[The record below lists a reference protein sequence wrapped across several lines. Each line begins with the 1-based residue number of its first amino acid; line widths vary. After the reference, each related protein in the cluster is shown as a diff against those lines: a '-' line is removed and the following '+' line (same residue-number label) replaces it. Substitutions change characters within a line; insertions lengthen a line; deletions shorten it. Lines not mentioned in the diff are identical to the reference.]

1 MKKGRNVL
9 IVILILSF
17 LVCIAPISYALPK
30 SATQQDKVQLLSEL
44 KIFTGYNGDYRLN
57 DKLSRSEAAAL
68 AVRMLGKEMY
78 VLTNAAEYSKTPFPD
93 VDASLWYAPYV
104 GYCTKEGILSGN
116 TDGKYNPNDFITEKA
131 FLKIILGVLGYEIN
145 KDYTWVNLYK
155 KAFEA
160 GLVTE
165 ISYIVK
171 EDDNANF
178 TRGDAVNIMYNAL
191 ALNSKNTRKA
201 LFYKLIDEGLLTPA
215 KAAELGLIED
225 EKITEIEELLV
236 FDQNNITIV
245 FNEDIKAIDKIKIY
259 QVNNESKELAFGIE
273 KMQGNYVM
281 LKTEKQTPGMEYTV
295 EVHKVKDLYENVQEA
310 LYTAFI
316 GFMQQTVESDFF
328 RIQKIEPVNEKTIKL
343 FFTHPVNINSENPLY
358 YTISDDNNTFAS
370 GDKDQLVIK
379 TVTSEDHCVLLS
391 LKSGTFTEGEQY
403 RVEISGNMTSA
414 YSVRLND
421 GEGDEMAFTA
431 VAGAVD
437 GFKVLEV
444 IPYENDTILLSFNK
458 EVNPFLAQQIF
469 NYYVTDKDL
478 KPIAI
483 ESATVEGQGLRIGE
497 VVYLKLEKKL
507 QKNEKYY
514 VTINNLNDVTK
525 QEYIT
530 ERTYS
535 FIADYGSV
543 DSLDIVD
550 ITPIDKQTIDVYFSN
565 MLDPITA
572 GNINYYTIS
581 LRNGSATVY
590 PKGVLYD
597 TNIHPYKVTLF
608 FNNND
613 FEVKR
618 EYDLKVSFEMK
629 DYLGNKAGTTLKE
642 RFNASDV
649 EKANPNIEELK
660 PISTNAVKLVF
671 DKPLSFTQT
680 NYLPGNYTLEYNYQ
694 GINIK
699 KAPLSVLYINAKT
712 IILLFDELE
721 YDTPYILRVNTIVDF
736 SGTAYKV
743 TGEGTNYKEFK
754 LEKQEP

>member
-1 MKKGRNVL
+1 MKKGRNILVAG
-9 IVILILSF
+9 LILS
-17 LVCIAPISYALPK
+17 LLACMAPISSALPK
-30 SATQQDKVQLLSEL
+30 TAAQQDKVQLLSEL
-44 KIFTGYNGDYRLN
+44 KIFTGFNGDYRLN

-78 VLTNAAEYSKTPFPD
+78 VLLNASNYSKTSFPD

-171 EDDNANF
+171 EEDNTDFN
-178 TRGDAVNIMYNAL
+178 RGNAVNIMYNAL
-191 ALNSKNTRKA
+191 VLDNKKTGKA
-201 LFYKLIDEGLLTPA
+201 LFYTLIDEGVLSTE
-215 KAAELGLIED
+215 KAAELKLIED
-225 EKITEIEELLV
+225 EKITEIEDLLV

-259 QVNNESKELAFGIE
+259 QVNNEDRELSFSVDE
-273 KMQGNYVM
+273 MQGNYIM
-281 LKTEKQTPGMEYTV
+281 LKTEKQTPGMEYTLEVQKV
-295 EVHKVKDLYENVQEA
+295 EDLNKNIQEA

-328 RIQKIEPVNEKTIKL
+328 RIQKIEPLNEKSIKL
-343 FFTHPVNINSENPLY
+343 FFTHPVNINSENSLH
-358 YTISDDNNTFAS
+358 YTISDENYTFAS
-370 GDKDQLVIK
+370 GDRDQLVVK
-379 TVTSEDHCVLLS
+379 TITAEDHCVLLS
-391 LKSGTFTEGEQY
+391 LKNGSFSEGEQY
-403 RVEISGNMTSA
+403 RVEINGNMTSA
-414 YSVRLND
+414 YSARLND

-431 VAGAVD
+431 AAGAVD

-458 EVNPFLAQQIF
+458 EVNPFLAQQIYNF
-469 NYYVTDKDL
+469 YVTDKDL

-483 ESATVEGQGLRIGE
+483 KSATVEGQGLRIGE
-497 VVYLKLEKKL
+497 VLYLKLEKNL

-535 FIADYGSV
+535 FIADYGYV
-543 DSLDIVD
+543 DNLDIVD
-550 ITPIDKQTIDVYFSN
+550 ITPIDRQTIDVYFTN
-565 MLDPITA
+565 MLDPTTA
-572 GNINYYTIS
+572 QNINYYTIS
-581 LRNGSATVY
+581 LRNGTATVY

-608 FNNND
+608 FNVND

-618 EYDLKVSFEMK
+618 EYELKVSFEMK
-629 DYLGNKAGTTLKE
+629 DYLGNKAGSTLRE
-642 RFNASDV
+642 SFNASDV
-649 EKANPNIEELK
+649 DKTNPNLEEVK

-671 DKPLSFTQT
+671 DKQLSFVQT
-680 NYLPGNYTLEYNYQ
+680 NLLPNNYTLEYNYQ
-694 GINIK
+694 GMNIRK
-699 KAPLSVLYINAKT
+699 VPLSVLYINAKT
-712 IILLFDELE
+712 LVLVFDELE
-721 YDTPYILRVNTIVDF
+721 YETPYTLRVNTIVDF

-743 TGEGTNYKEFK
+743 TGEGTNYKDFI
-754 LEKQEP
+754 LEKKEP

>member
-1 MKKGRNVL
+1 MKRGRTILV
-9 IVILILSF
+9 VALILS
-17 LVCIAPISYALPK
+17 LMTSMATISSALPK
-30 SATQQDKVQLLSEL
+30 AAAQQDKVLLLSEL
-44 KIFTGYNGDYRLN
+44 KVFTGYNGDYRLN

-68 AVRMLGKEMY
+68 AVRMLGKETH
-78 VLTNAAEYSKTPFPD
+78 VLLNATNYSRTSFPD
-93 VDASLWYAPYV
+93 VDASSWYAPYV

-116 TDGKYNPNDFITEKA
+116 TDGNYKPNDFITEKA

-155 KAFEA
+155 KAFET

-171 EDDNANF
+171 EEDNTDF
-178 TRGDAVNIMYNAL
+178 KRSDAVNIMYNAL
-191 ALNSKNTRKA
+191 GLDSIKTNQA
-201 LFYKLIDEGLLTPA
+201 LFYTLITEGVLTTE
-215 KAAELGLIED
+215 KAVQLKLIED

-236 FDQNNITIV
+236 FDQNNITIL
-245 FNEDIKAIDKIKIY
+245 FNESISAIDKIKIY
-259 QVNNESKELAFGIE
+259 QVNNESKELEFNIDE
-273 KMQGNYVM
+273 MQDNYVM

-295 EVHKVKDLYENVQEA
+295 EVQKVEDTNKNVQEA

-328 RIQKIEPVNEKTIKL
+328 RIQKIKPVNEKSIKL
-343 FFTHPVNINSENPLY
+343 FFTHPVNINSENPLH
-358 YTISDDNNTFAS
+358 YTISDESYTFAS
-370 GDKDQLVIK
+370 GDRDQLVIK
-379 TVTSEDHCVLLS
+379 TVTAEDNCVLLS
-391 LKSGTFTEGEQY
+391 LKNGSFTEGEQY
-403 RVEISGNMTSA
+403 RVEINGNMTSA
-414 YSVRLND
+414 YSAKLND

-431 VAGAVD
+431 VAGEVD

-458 EVNPFLAQQIF
+458 EVNPFLAQQIY

-483 ESATVEGQGLRIGE
+483 ESVTVEGQGLRIGE
-497 VVYLKLEKKL
+497 VVYLKIEKNL
-507 QKNEKYY
+507 QKDGKYY

-535 FIADYGSV
+535 FIADYGTV
-543 DSLDIVD
+543 DNLDIVD
-550 ITPIDKQTIDVYFSN
+550 ITPIDRQTIDVYFTN
-565 MLDPITA
+565 MLDPTTA
-572 GNINYYTIS
+572 GNISYYPIS
-581 LRNGSATVY
+581 LRNGTATVY

-618 EYDLKVSFEMK
+618 EYELKVSFEMK
-629 DYLGNKAGTTLKE
+629 DYLGNKAGATLRE

-649 EKANPNIEELK
+649 EKTNPNIEEVK

-671 DKPLSFTQT
+671 DKQLSFIQT
-680 NYLPGNYTLEYNYQ
+680 NLLPNNYTLEYNYQ
-694 GINIK
+694 GMNIR

-712 IILLFDELE
+712 LVLMFDELE
-721 YDTPYILRVNTIVDF
+721 YEIPYTLRVNTIVDF

-743 TGEGTNYKEFK
+743 TGEGTNYKDFI